1 MKTEDAINAALGE
14 TKKTEYALKLEDSIV
29 RSAVRR
35 SEAEPVTPSNRSKT
49 KKTAIPKDGY
59 AAICVDGPMKGMQTR
74 VKNPSA
80 PVLAPMVN
88 DPHYYCAVYKV
99 TNQITSLGE
108 IACQFS
114 HLLSRKKES

>member
-1 MKTEDAINAALGE
+1 MKDTLKMEDGILRGAI
-14 TKKTEYALKLEDSIV
+14 
-29 RSAVRR
+29 RR
-35 SEAEPVTPSNRSKT
+35 SEAEPVTASK
-49 KKTAIPKDGY
+49 KKKRLNPEPVKTAMPQDGY

-80 PVLAPMVN
+80 PVLAPMTN

-99 TNQITSLGE
+99 TFQITPLGE

-114 HLLSRKKES
+114 HLLKRPGK